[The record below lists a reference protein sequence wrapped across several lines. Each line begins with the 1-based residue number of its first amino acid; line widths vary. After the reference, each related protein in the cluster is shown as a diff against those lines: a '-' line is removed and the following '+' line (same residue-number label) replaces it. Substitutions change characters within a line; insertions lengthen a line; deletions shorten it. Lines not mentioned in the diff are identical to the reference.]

1 MLKKGG
7 HTPVAS
13 RFSIAILVL
22 NAFTALVITIMT
34 LVVDW
39 HFDLHIPA
47 YAEYAWV
54 ATVLC
59 IEISQS
65 LYLL

>member
-1 MLKKGG
+1 MLKKRY
-7 HTPVAS
+7 PLVAS

-22 NAFTALVITIMT
+22 NAITALVITVMALI
-34 LVVDW
+34 VDW
-39 HFDLHIPA
+39 HFDLRIPA

-54 ATVLC
+54 AVVLC

-65 LYLL
+65 IRLF